1 MTTDNDQTRFMTAC
15 KRFGIP
21 CRKEGDRFFIM
32 DEDVERE
39 VVVCPPTEEE
49 ADVVHPCDV
58 LIEDEAQLGDFEGG
72 NLEVVLR
79 EPILDPVP
87 ADISGFKW

>member
-1 MTTDNDQTRFMTAC
+1 MATGNNQTRFLTAC
-15 KRFGIP
+15 ERFGMA
-21 CRKEGDRFFIM
+21 CRREGDRFFIM

-49 ADVVHPCDV
+49 ADAVHPCDV
-58 LIEDEAQLGDFEGG
+58 LIEDKAQLGDFEGG

-79 EPILDPVP
+79 EEILDPVP
-87 ADISGFKW
+87 DDISGFKW